1 LPKSLNDQIQLITW
15 PTYPESPDD
24 KVVPTASIHG
34 SILIAW
40 VDGMATSLFSN
51 QFENYKPKEDLLPL
65 MKDKTAVFITTELEA
80 VHVKLS
86 ENPDDFVTIETDQ
99 MQNTIDQNL
108 SLRFHQLRETK
119 S

>member
-1 LPKSLNDQIQLITW
+1 
-15 PTYPESPDD
+15 
-24 KVVPTASIHG
+24 
-34 SILIAW
+34 
-40 VDGMATSLFSN
+40 
-51 QFENYKPKEDLLPL
+51 